1 MQACAVIA
9 EFNPF
14 HNGHQYLL
22 KTARKTSQAD
32 VMIVIMSGNFVQ
44 RGEPALINKWERAAV
59 ALQSGAD
66 LVVEMPTEY
75 AVAAARD
82 FAQAGVQIAQWLRA
96 DALAFG
102 CETPGLDFQAQSRLL
117 DRTFSEQDY
126 NQSFASQ
133 LFAESSLS
141 RSNDILGVNYA
152 YWQLRLAPKLTLLPV
167 ERLQAGHLDQEIKG
181 TIASATAIRQS
192 IQRNDAQYQQAVPD
206 RMKKVLEWQKPVDW
220 QAFWPFLEYRLKTT
234 SAKELR
240 QIRGINEG
248 IENRILAQA
257 AQSSSFMELMTNL
270 KTKRYS
276 YTSLQ
281 RKLTAILLNLRALS
295 PLQKTRLLAVNAQ
308 GQAYLREH
316 DFREVLMTK
325 VTKADFTAS
334 YQLTKRA
341 DELYQMVAPYE
352 WGRTP
357 ILEKNVKEKTLT
369 KKS

>member
-22 KTARKTSQAD
+22 KKARKASQAD

-59 ALQSGAD
+59 ALQAGAD
-66 LVVEMPTEY
+66 LVVEIPTEY

-82 FAQAGVQIAQWLRA
+82 FAQAGVQIAQWLKA
-96 DALAFG
+96 DVLAFG
-102 CETPGLDFQAQSRLL
+102 CETPSLDFQAQSLVL
-117 DRTFSEQDY
+117 DRNFSERDY
-126 NQSFASQ
+126 HQSFASQ

-152 YWQLRLAPKLTLLPV
+152 YWQLRLAPQLTLLPI

-192 IQRNDAQYQQAVPD
+192 IHRNDSQYQQAVPSLT
-206 RMKKVLEWQKPVDW
+206 RAALARQKPVDW
-220 QAFWPFLEYRLKTT
+220 QAFWPFLEYRLKT
-234 SAKELR
+234 SSVEELQ
-240 QIRGINEG
+240 QIRGITEG
-248 IENRILAQA
+248 IENRILAQVG
-257 AQSSSFMELMTNL
+257 QSNSFNELMTRL
-270 KTKRYS
+270 KTKRYT

-281 RKLTAILLNLRALS
+281 RKLTAILLNLRATN
-295 PLQKTRLLAVNAQ
+295 PLKKTRLLAANSL
-308 GQAYLREH
+308 GQAYLREN
-316 DFREVLMTK
+316 DFQEVLMTK
-325 VTKADFTAS
+325 VTKADFADS

-341 DELYQMVAPYE
+341 DELYQVVAPYK
-352 WGRTP
+352 WGKAP
-357 ILEKNVKEKTLT
+357 ILKKNVKEKTLT